1 MIFDSFLFSK
11 LTDALSQALLQS
23 FDRLRPD
30 TIAYNKTGATTRYR
44 SFGAFRRTE
53 SKFIP
58 ANDLL
63 TRFNTPK
70 DYHTAHARPN
80 PLDDELVA
88 SNAMQLLLDQIAP
101 CLPIPLDSYAVG
113 INQIRVVADD
123 ERMGSPAPGLH
134 QDGYDFSCHLA
145 IARRNVAGGIS
156 IVAKSPRP
164 DDVVIEQCLNPGE
177 FLFFNDRALYHTAT
191 PVTCRIG
198 GTPAARDM
206 LIVDFVR
213 LAA

>member
-11 LTDALSQALLQS
+11 LIDGFSQVLLQS

-30 TIAYNKTGATTRYR
+30 TIAYNKTGGATRYR
-44 SFGAFRRTE
+44 SFGAFRHAE
-53 SKFIP
+53 SQFVP
-58 ANDLL
+58 ADELL
-63 TRFNTPK
+63 PHFNTQK
-70 DYHTAHARPN
+70 DYHTSHARPN
-80 PLDDELVA
+80 PLDDEVVA
-88 SNAMQLLLDQIAP
+88 SNAMQLLLDEVAP
-101 CLPIPLDSYAVG
+101 CLPISVDSYAIGV
-113 INQIRVVADD
+113 NQIRVVADD

-134 QDGYDFSCHLA
+134 QDGYDFSCH
-145 IARRNVAGGIS
+145 IAVGRRNVAGGIS
-156 IVAKSPRP
+156 IVAKSPRA

-206 LIVDFVR
+206 LIVDFIR